1 MSKKTVTEFRPLTI
15 PTYQPGAP
23 ESLPMFFEKKPYQG
37 ASGHLY
43 PIPFT
48 TKISDEKTD
57 VTYNAAVIEN
67 EYIKVEVLPEIGGK
81 IQRALDKTSN
91 YDFIYHNEVIKPAMV
106 GLAGPWVS
114 GGVEFNWPQHHRPT
128 TFMPLGPAKANT
140 TSVAIKAEKPNSRA
154 AIRASSG
161 IISAVSRKNQPRCF
175 FFRVFSC
182 SA

>member
-1 MSKKTVTEFRPLTI
+1 MAKKTVTEFRPLTI

-57 VTYNAAVIEN
+57 VTYNAAILEN

-81 IQRALDKTSN
+81 IQRAYDKTSG
-91 YDFIYHNEVIKPAMV
+91 YDFVYHNEVIKPAMV

-114 GGVEFNWPQHHRPT
+114 GGIEFNWPQHHRPT
-128 TFMPLGPAKANT
+128 TYMPLEAT
-140 TSVAIKAEKPNSRA
+140 L
-154 AIRASSG
+154 
-161 IISAVSRKNQPRCF
+161 PRMQTVRRPF
-175 FFRVFSC
+175 G
-182 SA
+182 